1 MDQLI
6 GPYTEY
12 NTPIHTPPPPM
23 YAANNEGINILGPVF
38 ARLSGNDESGNRL
51 ETAEMIYVSDTTDLF
66 YLSRHAMEQLKIIAP
81 NFPRVG
87 AAASLSETITKPNPN
102 HPEMFRQNYHSK
114 RNVRTVTNLCQNL
127 YFGRVNS

>member
-1 MDQLI
+1 
-6 GPYTEY
+6 
-12 NTPIHTPPPPM
+12 M
-23 YAANNEGINILGPVF
+23 YAANNEGINILGAVF

-51 ETAEMIYVSDTTDLF
+51 AEMIYVSNTTDLF
-66 YLSRHAMEQLKIIAP
+66 YLSRHAMEPLKIIGP

-87 AAASLSETITKPNPN
+87 AAASLSETISKPNPN
-102 HPEMFRQNYHSK
+102 HPEMFRQNYHSR